1 MSAQVPLAHT
11 GQLHMTSFTP
21 ATHSNSH
28 SELWSKA
35 GFARHGQ
42 EGCGD
47 AGERPGLG
55 ERPWGKRRGARSG
68 RRRRA
73 SYDCLL
79 GLCVHP
85 GKGVGSPGCSAIVPP
100 KIAAPSTSLNL
111 RTAPRGTITAEE
123 ARTWSRPAR
132 SQVPGAHRW
141 TPFSLDPRFWPSRL
155 LVTDLTQLCTS
166 LVEDSRQPG
175 SHEGKA
181 REPTLTC
188 IMKDPDSLS
197 PAHQ

>member
-1 MSAQVPLAHT
+1 MGPIGYPSAVMSAQVPLAHT

-100 KIAAPSTSLNL
+100 KIAAPSTSLNF

-123 ARTWSRPAR
+123 DRTWEQLR
-132 SQVPGAHRW
+132 
-141 TPFSLDPRFWPSRL
+141 DPK
-155 LVTDLTQLCTS
+155 S
-166 LVEDSRQPG
+166 LV
-175 SHEGKA
+175 
-181 REPTLTC
+181 PTGGPLSLLTPVSGL
-188 IMKDPDSLS
+188 PDFWSLIS
-197 PAHQ
+197 PNYALAL